1 MKYNGCQ
8 IESVSIKK
16 IQLNFMKPIQFHLP
30 STWIEIGSSS
40 VAKFNNTTKIKCAK
54 YDLNQTVRLTA
65 GQLKRM

>member
-1 MKYNGCQ
+1 
-8 IESVSIKK
+8 
-16 IQLNFMKPIQFHLP
+16 MKPIQFHLP